1 MKKNYIQP
9 NVSVSFVVV
18 ESQLLDG
25 SGGIYTDQND
35 DGGSCSK
42 KYDFTDDS
50 FDNTAWPKDK
60 SPWEDWWLGFITFSV
75 NSKNILRKM

>member
-18 ESQLLDG
+18 ESQLLAG
-25 SGGIYTDQND
+25 SGTTGAQKEQND
-35 DGGSCSK
+35 DFITFSK
-42 KYDFTDDS
+42 QHDFADDS

-60 SPWEDWWLGFITFSV
+60 SPWED
-75 NSKNILRKM
+75 

>member
-9 NVSVSFVVV
+9 YVSVSFVVV
-18 ESQLLDG
+18 ESKLLAG

-42 KYDFTDDS
+42 KYDFTDD
-50 FDNTAWPKDK
+50 FDNTAWPKGK
-60 SPWEDWWLGFITFSV
+60 SPWED
-75 NSKNILRKM
+75 

>member
-1 MKKNYIQP
+1 MKKKYIQP

-25 SGGIYTDQND
+25 SNGIGPVPDNNGYAGG
-35 DGGSCSK
+35 K
-42 KYDFTDDS
+42 KHDFTDDS

-60 SPWEDWWLGFITFSV
+60 SPWED
-75 NSKNILRKM
+75 

>member
-18 ESQLLDG
+18 ESLLQSASNG
-25 SGGIYTDQND
+25 SIYIDQND

-42 KYDFTDDS
+42 KHDFTDDS
-50 FDNTAWPKDK
+50 FDNTAWPKSK
-60 SPWEDWWLGFITFSV
+60 SPCED
-75 NSKNILRKM
+75 